1 MIQFLRKKYFIQII
15 LLFLS
20 IATKA
25 QVADTTLSLIT
36 CGPGTETYSIY
47 GHSALRV
54 TINRQGGLK
63 TDSVYNWGVFDFDT
77 PNFAWKFA
85 KGRLNYMLA
94 SETFGRFVMEYFY
107 EERYVLSQKINVTG
121 DEKRKLMELVNEN
134 LRPENVRYRYDF
146 FYDDCS
152 TRIRD
157 LLEKATDNNLIYP
170 QEKPEVPTFRDM
182 IGKYQAPYPWLQFG
196 IDILVGSPADIRAG
210 VRDRMFLPLDM
221 MAGLSDTKVQRNG
234 NTESLLEPAEVILD
248 FSPPV
253 VKPVFLLSPV
263 FILSI
268 ILIVVIALS
277 FRFKGK
283 AQSNMIDFTLFFIF
297 SLVSLVIL
305 FFTFFSD
312 HQQVKWNFNIIW
324 LSPVNIFCLVSIL
337 LNRSSRAWFRIAFG
351 LTLIFLL
358 AQFFLPQEFNPAI
371 YPATLILLFRS
382 WLRTGF
388 NWVPELFKA
397 ESV

>member
-1 MIQFLRKKYFIQII
+1 MIRFLRKKYFIQVI

-20 IATKA
+20 
-25 QVADTTLSLIT
+25 VAIRAGESDTTMYLLT

-54 TINRQGGLK
+54 TINQPGGLT

-94 SETFGRFVMEYFY
+94 SETFGRFVMGYFY
-107 EERYVLSQKINVTG
+107 EERYVLSQEINLTG
-121 DEKRKLMELVNEN
+121 SEKRTLMNLVNEN
-134 LRPENVRYRYDF
+134 LKPENVRYRYDF

-157 LLEKATDNNLIYP
+157 LLEKATTGNLVYP
-170 QEKPEVPTFRDM
+170 EESADIPTFRDM

-196 IDILVGSPADIRAG
+196 IDLLVGSPADIRAD

-221 MAGLSDTKVQRNG
+221 MAGLSETTVNRRG
-234 NTESLLEPAEVILD
+234 ESAKLLEPAEVVLD
-248 FSPPV
+248 FEPPV
-253 VKPVFLLSPV
+253 VKSSFFLSPV
-263 FILSI
+263 FVFSLLLVLVIILSI
-268 ILIVVIALS
+268 KVKQ
-277 FRFKGK
+277 R
-283 AQSNMIDFTLFFIF
+283 AQNNMIDFTVFFIF
-297 SLVSLVIL
+297 SLLSLVIL

-312 HQQVKWNFNIIW
+312 HQQVKWNYNIIW
-324 LSPVNIFCLVSIL
+324 LNPILVFCLLSII
-337 LNRSSRAWFRIAFG
+337 LNRNSRTWFKIVFV

-358 AQFFLPQEFNPAI
+358 TQFFLPQEFNPGI
-371 YPATLILLFRS
+371 YPLSLILLFRS
-382 WLRTGF
+382 WVRTGF
-388 NWVPELFKA
+388 NWIPYPFKA
-397 ESV
+397 ENV